1 MYTQIEKDEVL
12 EQALKTKRIDLDKNI
27 VLYDANGKDALVV
40 ADYLSKKDINI
51 YINMILN
58 NGQTTKIFNGKI

>member
-1 MYTQIEKDEVL
+1 ML
-12 EQALKTKRIDLDKNI
+12 EQALKTKRIDIDKNI

-58 NGQTTKIFNGKI
+58 NGQTTKIFQWKDIKIIKW